1 MKGKN
6 QYLQNG
12 DISRINNLLRASC
25 LLVPSTF
32 SGVCESIDGGY
43 KRAVDWLHF
52 LRFSLPT
59 TIIGF
64 FGPETQKKIALI
76 SKICILACQ
85 REIRISDIEKM
96 KAYIKEWLK
105 WLKKLID
112 DKILQPWVLNLNE
125 HFLLHLPSLILFLG
139 PMPAYAA
146 FPVERCIQE
155 NKPSIKSRNKPVES
169 MNNLL
174 IELASIHWKER
185 TGQMGKIEDDGIADD
200 GEGDED
206 DVKALVDDH
215 PDIKQEIWGPFT
227 RVQLQS
233 HVDFLGFDALRD
245 LENYAKQLSPES
257 GKPLDPRS
265 VIEFGSRLWLPDDGS
280 TFGCSANH
288 KEGNK
293 VNFFV
298 KLCLEVNVNR
308 QNGPRITNRKLS
320 YFGEVIRYI
329 RYKFPCGF
337 SKLLAYVKVYNILKS
352 NDDPWP
358 YKTPSAQYKMKLVNI
373 DEIVALC
380 GRNIDRNDRE
390 YLYWDYE
397 EMYDLPIGN
406 YNLL

>member
-1 MKGKN
+1 
-6 QYLQNG
+6 
-12 DISRINNLLRASC
+12 
-25 LLVPSTF
+25 
-32 SGVCESIDGGY
+32 
-43 KRAVDWLHF
+43 
-52 LRFSLPT
+52 
-59 TIIGF
+59 
-64 FGPETQKKIALI
+64 
-76 SKICILACQ
+76 
-85 REIRISDIEKM
+85 
-96 KAYIKEWLK
+96 
-105 WLKKLID
+105 
-112 DKILQPWVLNLNE
+112 
-125 HFLLHLPSLILFLG
+125 
-139 PMPAYAA
+139 
-146 FPVERCIQE
+146 
-155 NKPSIKSRNKPVES
+155 
-169 MNNLL
+169 
-174 IELASIHWKER
+174 
-185 TGQMGKIEDDGIADD
+185 
-200 GEGDED
+200 
-206 DVKALVDDH
+206 
-215 PDIKQEIWGPFT
+215 
-227 RVQLQS
+227 LQS

-329 RYKFPCGF
+329 RYKFPCGY